1 MRVFLFLIVLLTLNS
16 CAVFQPTSFTN
27 DALDE
32 KLVTI
37 DRDSITLRTILANN
51 KGTKQFVQ
59 VFATYC
65 PVSQDSFDDVV
76 AFQKEN
82 PSIKYVFLSVDHSY
96 FDWKRGLNKIPVK
109 GQHYYIPKK
118 GKGNLGRF
126 LGLKT
131 IPRFLVIDDKGEIK
145 LFKSS
150 SVSKKVKNK
159 ID

>member
-1 MRVFLFLIVLLTLNS
+1 MRVFLFLIALLTLSS

-37 DRDSITLRTILANN
+37 DRDSITLRTILVNN

-65 PVSQDSFDDVV
+65 PVSQDSFDDVI
-76 AFQKEN
+76 AFQKKN

-96 FDWKRGLNKIPVK
+96 FDWKRGLENIKVK

-118 GKGNLGRF
+118 GKGKLGAF
-126 LGLKT
+126 LKLKT
-131 IPRFLVIDDKGEIK
+131 IPRFMILSKKGEIE

-150 SVSKKVKNK
+150 SVSNK
-159 ID
+159 INNKIK

>member
-1 MRVFLFLIVLLTLNS
+1 MKNFLFFIIILTLGS
-16 CAVFQPTSFTN
+16 CAIFQPTSFTK

-37 DRDSITLRTILANN
+37 ERDSITLREVFNKN
-51 KGTKQFVQ
+51 KGVQQFVQ
-59 VFATYC
+59 IFASYC

-76 AFQKEN
+76 AFQREN

-96 FDWKRGLNKIPVK
+96 FDWKRGLNKMPVK

-118 GKGNLGRF
+118 GKGNLGKF

-131 IPRFLVIDDKGEIK
+131 IPRFLLIDDKGEIK
-145 LFKSS
+145 LFKTS
-150 SVSKKVKNK
+150 SVSKKIKNN
-159 ID
+159 IE

>member
-1 MRVFLFLIVLLTLNS
+1 MRLFLVFIVFLMLSS
-16 CAVFQPTSFTN
+16 CAVFQPKIFN
-27 DALDE
+27 KEALDE

-37 DRDSITLRTILANN
+37 KRDSITLREILTNN
-51 KGTKQFVQ
+51 KGEQQFVQ

-65 PVSQDSFDDVV
+65 PISQDSFDDVI
-76 AFQKEN
+76 AFQKKN

-96 FDWKRGLNKIPVK
+96 FDWKRGLENIKIK

-118 GKGNLGRF
+118 GKGKLAEF
-126 LGLKT
+126 LKLKT
-131 IPRFLVIDDKGEIK
+131 IPRFLILNERGGIE

-159 ID
+159 IK